1 MSKNDDDQLTDA
13 ASDTASSFAAVQEA
27 NPAPLSSPS
36 ADLAVVDDEGLAQ
49 ELRRLAQGAG
59 EVLVIANAYTVCVL
73 HRVDAQAT
81 WKPVC
86 CGELAEKAVVAAKPL
101 ARKRLWWGSTAG
113 APWDADPTT
122 VPKVKATLGFVSGW
136 LKKSIDESGREG
148 DVTEAIKAELTYLA
162 AWRCQFAGCGRNL
175 RQHGATSGRGRFSY
189 FAHIVAA
196 SPGGPRGNPVL
207 SKLLASQL
215 SNFILLCDE
224 CHRLIDKVNP
234 AKYTV
239 EVLRKMR
246 EDNIAEVQ
254 RLLGS
259 LQHKPADV
267 IAIIGNIAGQPP
279 QFSIDDAQEAMWGS
293 GLRSVDAKPNR
304 YFYPGGQNH
313 DVHSVAYWSSLF
325 QQMKSELPVLQ
336 TLLNGTRTGV
346 ARPRLAI
353 FPMHGTSVL
362 LLAGRV
368 LGDTSGAHLF
378 QPHRNKVG
386 QGTRWAWPEAGT
398 QPVPPLDKFKVQ
410 QLVPHL
416 AGQNEAALVVAL
428 TSDIEASRMPAS
440 CAADGK
446 LLLPTLRI
454 VGPTFDKDCMQQA
467 EDLQLLGLAV
477 DVALRR
483 LQDEWAVRKVHLFVS
498 APATAV
504 VAVGQKLQARHHA
517 ACVCHEAVAGPGSA
531 YKATIEITSTSVREL
546 VSGQA
551 HSLSLQP

>member
-259 LQHKPADV
+259 LQHKPADAV
-267 IAIIGNIAGQPP
+267 ELLP
-279 QFSIDDAQEAMWGS
+279 
-293 GLRSVDAKPNR
+293 LRLVDR
-304 YFYPGGQNH
+304 H
-313 DVHSVAYWSSLF
+313 DLH
-325 QQMKSELPVLQ
+325 
-336 TLLNGTRTGV
+336 
-346 ARPRLAI
+346 
-353 FPMHGTSVL
+353 
-362 LLAGRV
+362 AGRV
-368 LGDTSGAHLF
+368 VDAAKNLVLRESQVEHLPCARVLPITRPGGSKSSADT
-378 QPHRNKVG
+378 
-386 QGTRWAWPEAGT
+386 
-398 QPVPPLDKFKVQ
+398 
-410 QLVPHL
+410 L
-416 AGQNEAALVVAL
+416 ATVESHQVIQV
-428 TSDIEASRMPAS
+428 
-440 CAADGK
+440 
-446 LLLPTLRI
+446 
-454 VGPTFDKDCMQQA
+454 
-467 EDLQLLGLAV
+467 
-477 DVALRR
+477 LRR
-483 LQDEWAVRKVHLFVS
+483 LRQVL
-498 APATAV
+498 
-504 VAVGQKLQARHHA
+504 
-517 ACVCHEAVAGPGSA
+517 VAGCAQRDLDASPVLRRIA
-531 YKATIEITSTSVREL
+531 
-546 VSGQA
+546 
-551 HSLSLQP
+551 